1 MCGSTISVSAC
12 VMSSQKQSVNSW
24 FAVAVTSGECSFF
37 RICRE
42 KLETERLCQKGQSN
56 DYAFCKKTS

>member
-12 VMSSQKQSVNSW
+12 VMSSQKQNVNSW
-24 FAVAVTSGECSFF
+24 FAVAATSGEHSFF

-42 KLETERLCQKGQSN
+42 KLETERLCQEVQS
-56 DYAFCKKTS
+56 DGYAFCKKTS

>member
-24 FAVAVTSGECSFF
+24 FAVAATSASARFF

-42 KLETERLCQKGQSN
+42 KLETERLCQEGQS
-56 DYAFCKKTS
+56 DGYAFCKKTS